1 MLLSFQL
8 CKTSG
13 HLQHLKINLYC
24 NAESI
29 KEAECEDN
37 LARNRKTLSNHKVES
52 IKSVMIADN
61 NGKNRGN
68 SHDNN
73 KTSIKA
79 ERKDKKTPVTPKCSF
94 SRENIDL
101 LFSLI
106 FSEISSILSLIFSG
120 ISLIFSLI
128 FSGVSSIF
136 SQFVILFYSNVF
148 FLIFLNKLKINL

>member
-79 ERKDKKTPVTPKCSF
+79 EREDKKTPVTPKCSF

-106 FSEISSILSLIFSG
+106 FSG
-120 ISLIFSLI
+120 I
-128 FSGVSSIF
+128 SSIF
-136 SQFVILFYSNVF
+136 SIIFSKVASFFNFNFNEWTVFLCFSLILWTYFYPTVVIPTVITF
-148 FLIFLNKLKINL
+148 